1 LEVFF
6 LSTTDKTDRKQLS
19 VRIDTDLHRAF
30 LIALATNGERTQ
42 EVLVQCIKDYVAR
55 SNKP

>member
-1 LEVFF
+1 M
-6 LSTTDKTDRKQLS
+6 STTDKTDRKQLS

-42 EVLVQCIKDYVAR
+42 EVLEQCIKDYVAR